1 MAAAFPTSSNPALPE
16 ALERKYREAEP
27 YKPLRFDR
35 KRAVG
40 RWLMALGG
48 AAVVTLAVTYALRNR
63 RTLLPNVRNLMDDLP
78 DLRAYLRELPDVPD
92 WSELRAHLRDL
103 LNYIP
108 SRG

>member
-1 MAAAFPTSSNPALPE
+1 MAATFPTSSNPALPE

-35 KRAVG
+35 NRAVG

-48 AAVVTLAVTYALRNR
+48 AAVIALAVTYALRNR
-63 RTLLPNVRNLMDDLP
+63 RMTLPTVRDLMDHLP
-78 DLRAYLRELPDVPD
+78 DLRAYLRNLPDVPD
-92 WSELRAHLRDL
+92 LSELRTHLRDL

-108 SRG
+108 SRR